1 MANDNIEKD
10 GVVEALFERTKD
22 YVETRAD
29 LYKLKAIK
37 KTAEVGSSIISK
49 VVIGVVFSSFL
60 IMFNIAIGLFLGDL
74 MGKLY
79 YGFLSLAGF
88 YLIVGILIYTNRQ
101 KILKLPIANSII
113 KKIND

>member
-1 MANDNIEKD
+1 MAYDNNDKE
-10 GVVEALFERTKD
+10 GVIDALFERTKD

-29 LYKLKAIK
+29 LYRLKAIR

-49 VVIGVVFSSFL
+49 VILAVVFSSFFMML
-60 IMFNIAIGLFLGDL
+60 NVGVGLWLGDV

-79 YGFLSLAGF
+79 LGFFTLAAF
-88 YLIVGILIYTNRQ
+88 YLIVGIIVYSNRH
-101 KILKLPIANSII
+101 KILKLPIADSII